1 MKLNTPS
8 PLVPQGSLP
17 DKRGKSQVRI
27 FVFTIIA
34 VHAVFLGALLL
45 QGCKRTNNT
54 DTLASNVDTN
64 YPPPPIDTSSPP
76 PTASALPQSLAQS
89 PIPPIIETQSTPGV
103 QSPGTAP
110 IVSTPPRMEIPP
122 PAPVPASTASEH
134 VVVKGDV
141 YSTIAKKYG
150 VSVKSLTEA
159 NPGVNPSRLKIG
171 QKLSIP
177 ASVGSSS
184 NGALTAG
191 NSSTN
196 GEKTYVV
203 KSGDSL
209 MKIARENGT
218 TLKSLRSANKLKT
231 DQIKV
236 GQKLIIPAKGA
247 PDTGVGGTSGA
258 PQTLPAP

>member
-17 DKRGKSQVRI
+17 DKRGKSQLRI
-27 FVFTIIA
+27 YVFTIIA

-45 QGCKRTNNT
+45 QGCKRTTTT
-54 DTLASNVDTN
+54 DAAVSNVDTN
-64 YPPPPIDTSSPP
+64 YPPPPIDASTPPQVAQAASTPP
-76 PTASALPQSLAQS
+76 P
-89 PIPPIIETQSTPGV
+89 IETQPAQFAQTP
-103 QSPGTAP
+103 A
-110 IVSTPPRMEIPP
+110 IPTQ
-122 PAPVPASTASEH
+122 PAPVPPRLDIAPPSGSAPAQGSEH
-134 VVVKGDV
+134 IVVKGDV

-150 VSVKSLTEA
+150 VSVKALAEV

-171 QKLSIP
+171 QKLAIP
-177 ASVGSSS
+177 GPSSASANTGATAAT
-184 NGALTAG
+184 NGTA
-191 NSSTN
+191 S

-218 TLKSLRSANKLKT
+218 TVKSLRSANKLKT

-236 GQKLIIPAKGA
+236 GQKLVIPAKGVTLEA
-247 PDTGVGGTSGA
+247 GVGGTAAA

>member
-1 MKLNTPS
+1 MKLNNPS

-45 QGCKRTNNT
+45 QGCKRTT
-54 DTLASNVDTN
+54 GTEGMASNVDTN
-64 YPPPPIDTSSPP
+64 YPPPPIDTSTPP
-76 PTASALPQSLAQS
+76 STANAAPQSFAQNAV
-89 PIPPIIETQSTPGV
+89 PPIIETQSTPVV
-103 QSPGTAP
+103 QTSGTPSVA
-110 IVSTPPRMEIPP
+110 SAPPRMEIPP
-122 PAPVPASTASEH
+122 PSPGPTTGGSEH

-171 QKLSIP
+171 QKLAIP
-177 ASVGSSS
+177 AGSTTASTAS
-184 NGALTAG
+184 AAPNGSGA
-191 NSSTN
+191 

-218 TLKSLRSANKLKT
+218 TLKSLRAANKLKT

-236 GQKLIIPAKGA
+236 GQKLVIPAKGT

>member
-27 FVFTIIA
+27 YVFTIIA

-45 QGCKRTNNT
+45 QGCKRTTNADAT
-54 DTLASNVDTN
+54 VSNVDTN
-64 YPPPPIDTSSPP
+64 YPPPPIDASTPPQVAQATSTPP
-76 PTASALPQSLAQS
+76 PP
-89 PIPPIIETQSTPGV
+89 IETQPAQFT
-103 QSPGTAP
+103 QTA
-110 IVSTPPRMEIPP
+110 SIPTQ
-122 PAPVPASTASEH
+122 PAPVPPRLDIAPPSAPAQGSEH
-134 VVVKGDV
+134 IVVKGDV

-150 VSVKSLTEA
+150 VSVKALADA

-171 QKLSIP
+171 QKLAIP
-177 ASVGSSS
+177 GASSASATGATAAT
-184 NGALTAG
+184 NGTA
-191 NSSTN
+191 T

-218 TLKSLRSANKLKT
+218 TVKSLRSANNLKT

-236 GQKLIIPAKGA
+236 GQKLVIPAKGA
-247 PDTGVGGTSGA
+247 TPEAGVGGTA
-258 PQTLPAP
+258 AMPQTLPAP